1 VNVTNVN
8 LHCLALA
15 AARWHIQDMKIGAF
29 EIVEPVPELREPH
42 ALVMIR
48 PWVDVGSVGSLT
60 LRRMERHFGATE
72 LGKLA
77 RPGTYF
83 DFTRYRPNVRNVN
96 GERVTTM
103 PNSFI
108 NYAMPETGPHLVF
121 MHLLEPHAMAEDY
134 IDSIVALIEHFK
146 IGVYCRIGAMYDSV
160 PHTRPIVV
168 TGNTG
173 TLTPREGSNP
183 PLLQQRGSQYEGP
196 TTIMNS
202 LTEAVTKMGA
212 GVMNLM
218 AHLPHYAQLEEDYAG
233 TARMLEVLASFY
245 DVPTTVLPTRRAER
259 QYREVDAA
267 VERKPDMR
275 SLITRLESYY
285 DSTYQT
291 SKSESEQDKPASL
304 SPEIEQFLKELDK
317 DL

>member
-1 VNVTNVN
+1 
-8 LHCLALA
+8 
-15 AARWHIQDMKIGAF
+15 MKIGAF
-29 EIVEPVPELREPH
+29 EINEPVPELQEPH

-60 LRRMERHFGATE
+60 LRRMERHFGAQE

-77 RPGTYF
+77 RPGTFF

-96 GERVTTM
+96 SERVTTF
-103 PNSFI
+103 PNSNI
-108 NYAMPETGPHLVF
+108 NYAMPETGPHLLF

-134 IDSIVALIEHFK
+134 IESIVALLEHFK
-146 IGVYCRIGAMYDSV
+146 VSVYCRIGAMYDSV

-173 TLTPREGSNP
+173 ALTPREGSTP

-202 LTEAVTKMGA
+202 LTDAATKMGA

-233 TARMLEVLASFY
+233 TARMLQVLGSFY
-245 DVPTTVLPTRRAER
+245 DVPSSVMPTRRAER

-275 SLITRLESYY
+275 SLIARLESYY

-291 SKSESEQDKPASL
+291 SKPEPDKPASL